1 MSYDLFYDQPESISP
16 REKWCRENRVLAGL
30 THGREQQMF
39 GDYVAYTAGLKHMEY
54 GHSRDV
60 ALEKLAMTLWKK
72 EDVKPWYMTT

>member
-1 MSYDLFYDQPESISP
+1 
-16 REKWCRENRVLAGL
+16 
-30 THGREQQMF
+30 MF
-39 GDYVAYTAGLKHMEY
+39 GDYVAYVAGLKHMEY

>member
-1 MSYDLFYDQPESISP
+1 M
-16 REKWCRENRVLAGL
+16 LAGF

-39 GDYVAYTAGLKHMEY
+39 GDYVAYVAGLKHMEY